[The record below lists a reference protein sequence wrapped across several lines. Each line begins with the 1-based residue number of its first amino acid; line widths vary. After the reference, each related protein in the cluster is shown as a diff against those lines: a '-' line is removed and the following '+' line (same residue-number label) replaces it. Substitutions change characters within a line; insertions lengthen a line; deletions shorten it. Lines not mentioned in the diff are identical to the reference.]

1 MSQKKQI
8 VMKLISTFCGFVFC
22 SISVFAQ
29 QFTYKAALDKVKI
42 NGYYQIHLPN
52 KIRAF
57 TEPDLKDL
65 RILNEQNKQ
74 VPYKVKHTEYQLD
87 ETTFEDYN
95 FTQIK
100 NDYFINKGS
109 KTASNYLVLKVK
121 NTAITKYF
129 TLSGSNNQKDWFALT
144 DTNSFTV
151 NNNSNTHV
159 YWPIYFPINDY
170 QFIRLSF
177 NNAISAPINI
187 ETIGYYK
194 NQSIINELDKIEE
207 LYQSNPRTE
216 GKKTSIKLTIP
227 NKQQIDEIR
236 FKVNGP
242 NYYNRNVTIYKTV
255 MVKQKRAL
263 IPQKEVICQLVL
275 NSRNSLNF
283 PVNMYENELF
293 IDIENNDNEPLNI
306 GSIEL
311 YQKPIYLLAELN
323 ANQNYAIYCGDKTL
337 NTPIYDIENL
347 DELNKKPLNEVKIQN
362 MQNLT
367 NPTKTITKAIA
378 FYEQTWFM
386 WACIG
391 IGILILALFSVSLL
405 KNTNQ
410 YN

>member
-8 VMKLISTFCGFVFC
+8 VMKLISTFCCFVFC
-22 SISVFAQ
+22 SVHVFAQ
-29 QFTYKAALDKVKI
+29 QFTHKAALDKVSQ

-52 KIRAF
+52 KIRALA
-57 TEPDLKDL
+57 EPDLKDL

-109 KTASNYLVLKVK
+109 RTTSNYLVLKVK

-144 DTNSFTV
+144 DTNSFAV
-151 NNNSNTHV
+151 NSNSNTHV

-187 ETIGYYK
+187 ENIGYYK

-207 LYQSNPRTE
+207 YYQSLPGIERKT
-216 GKKTSIKLTIP
+216 TSIKLTIP

-242 NYYNRNVTIYKTV
+242 TYYNRNVTIYKTI

-311 YQKPIYLLAELN
+311 YQKPIYLLAELQ
-323 ANQNYAIYCGDKTL
+323 ADQNYAIYCGDKTL

-347 DELNKKPLNEVKIQN
+347 YELNNKLLNEVKVQN
-362 MQNLT
+362 MQNIT

-378 FYEQTWFM
+378 FYEQNWFM

-391 IGILILALFSVSLL
+391 IGVLTLALFSINLL
-405 KNTNQ
+405 KEVK
-410 YN
+410 